1 MTAENEKDIDG
12 CDAAID
18 NVDATADEALPAA
31 EGGVAV
37 EQNED
42 DIDGCDAQ
50 IHEWDATPDK
60 ELPAAEGGVV

>member
-1 MTAENEKDIDG
+1 MTEENEDDVDG
-12 CDAAID
+12 CDAAIGD
-18 NVDATADEALPAA
+18 EDATADEALPVA

-42 DIDGCDAQ
+42 DIDGCNAQ
-50 IHEWDATPDK
+50 IHDRDATPDE